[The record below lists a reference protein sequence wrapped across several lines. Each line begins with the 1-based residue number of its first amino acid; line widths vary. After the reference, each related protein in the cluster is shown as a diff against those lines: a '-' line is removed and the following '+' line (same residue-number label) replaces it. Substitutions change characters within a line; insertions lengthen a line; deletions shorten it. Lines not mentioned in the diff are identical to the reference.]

1 MYSSL
6 NYNLPIRIFVSL
18 VSNSDPALANQAA
31 PGQAP
36 VFRGY
41 MGKWTNMAGGYKTRW
56 FVLENGVLSYYHSQE
71 EEGKQS
77 RGSINMRFAKVRAD
91 SNDKHRFEVISDT
104 GKGSTKL
111 YLKGSH
117 PVERARWVQVLSQT
131 QDFFKLERT
140 ASRESTATTPAMSL
154 NPSANT
160 SSTNL
165 LNNPSTHAAAVAAP
179 ALSKA
184 PATVSR
190 AASLLGTPSAGVPAM
205 TGVGLTQGTASSKSS
220 MKSVGG
226 GGNNNPPSSY
236 PYGNSN
242 RSPSILSRND
252 SHSPSSE
259 KEGFDLNGDLVSQLP
274 YEGQY
279 SLVENS
285 LRAQVELSLQLIESV
300 GGSSAASSLSP
311 TNGSSINGAAGA
323 AAPVLTNLG
332 GSGVAAGQN
341 STLRLSG
348 KGSANAS
355 SASSTSS
362 NSSSDAR
369 QALASALQ
377 STSTLLNQH
386 LSMTQAREA
395 YLQRRWEQEI
405 RAKTLWED
413 NMTTLARQHA
423 EMEEQLRAAVQ
434 ENARKRKALRE
445 VRETFGSTPGSTVG
459 SPLPPSRSTTLTG
472 NEEFS
477 TPTGSLAAR
486 RAGGESQPLAQALKM
501 DSPLPAPTAL
511 AGVSDITNEELN
523 RSSRDDPDEAEDDFF
538 DAIESGDLPGLKV
551 QTPLVENPN
560 EEDWPED
567 FDKSMVP
574 EAEIGP
580 YRKLR
585 TKMPLGKDDRPSVSL
600 WAILKNNIGKDLTKI
615 SFPVS
620 FNEPTS
626 MLQRMAEDMEFSE
639 CLDAA
644 SLQTDSALRTAFVA
658 AFAMSNYS
666 STIGRVAKPFN
677 PLLGETFEYARLDKH
692 YRYVSEQV
700 SHHPPISA
708 CHAQSPSWNYM
719 GCVDAK

>member
-395 YLQRRWEQEI
+395 
-405 RAKTLWED
+405 
-413 NMTTLARQHA
+413 
-423 EMEEQLRAAVQ
+423 
-434 ENARKRKALRE
+434 
-445 VRETFGSTPGSTVG
+445 
-459 SPLPPSRSTTLTG
+459 
-472 NEEFS
+472 
-477 TPTGSLAAR
+477 
-486 RAGGESQPLAQALKM
+486 
-501 DSPLPAPTAL
+501 
-511 AGVSDITNEELN
+511 
-523 RSSRDDPDEAEDDFF
+523 
-538 DAIESGDLPGLKV
+538 
-551 QTPLVENPN
+551 
-560 EEDWPED
+560 
-567 FDKSMVP
+567 
-574 EAEIGP
+574 
-580 YRKLR
+580 
-585 TKMPLGKDDRPSVSL
+585 
-600 WAILKNNIGKDLTKI
+600 
-615 SFPVS
+615 
-620 FNEPTS
+620 
-626 MLQRMAEDMEFSE
+626 
-639 CLDAA
+639 
-644 SLQTDSALRTAFVA
+644 
-658 AFAMSNYS
+658 
-666 STIGRVAKPFN
+666 
-677 PLLGETFEYARLDKH
+677 
-692 YRYVSEQV
+692 
-700 SHHPPISA
+700 
-708 CHAQSPSWNYM
+708 
-719 GCVDAK
+719 